1 MRVEEPKKNSGPKIY
16 ILFALLLG
24 IAVGLAVGLIFHR
37 PFFAVLA
44 GIGGL
49 VAGLVFFKPEKQKK
63 EQGFT
68 NIDGISKEMH
78 EEALQK
84 GYEKLSK
91 MRVLTI
97 KINDREV
104 KEKAD
109 RICGLT
115 GQILDTIKND
125 PKDLKPARSFLNYY
139 LDTAIRILTRYNE
152 LALYQTPTAEV
163 EEVIEKV
170 DHTLGTLEKAFE
182 KQQERL
188 LENDVLDLET
198 ELTVLERTV
207 EMEGFGKDLKEK
219 YQPKEQKHE

>member
-24 IAVGLAVGLIFHR
+24 IALGLAVGLIFHR

-44 GIGGL
+44 GVGGF
-49 VAGLVFFKPEKQKK
+49 VAGLVIFKPGKPK
-63 EQGFT
+63 EPKEFE
-68 NIDGISKEMH
+68 NIDGVSREMH
-78 EEALQK
+78 EAALTE

-91 MRVLTI
+91 LRALAV
-97 KINDREV
+97 KINDRGV

-139 LDTAIRILTRYNE
+139 LDTAMRILSRYNE
-152 LALYQTPTAEV
+152 LVLHQSPSKEV
-163 EEVIEKV
+163 EEIIERV
-170 DHTLGTLEKAFE
+170 DRTLGTLEQAFE

-188 LENDVLDLET
+188 LENDVLDLDT
-198 ELTVLERTV
+198 ELTVLERTI
-207 EMEGFGKDLKEK
+207 EMEGLGTNLKER
-219 YQPKEQKHE
+219 YHPKEQKHE